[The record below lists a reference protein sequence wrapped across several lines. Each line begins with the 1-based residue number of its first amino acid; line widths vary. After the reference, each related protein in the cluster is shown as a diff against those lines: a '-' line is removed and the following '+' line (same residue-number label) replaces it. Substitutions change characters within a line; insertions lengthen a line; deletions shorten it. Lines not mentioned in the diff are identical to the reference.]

1 MSAEVQP
8 SPHHLVEDYRRF
20 LAGKMRDELV
30 LYSATPEFQELVDE
44 LGKVLNINRAIAA
57 DLLIPVA
64 RGMVET
70 LDAAIPDLVK

>member
-1 MSAEVQP
+1 
-8 SPHHLVEDYRRF
+8 
-20 LAGKMRDELV
+20 MRDELV